1 MKITKMIALFTLVLS
16 TSVLSLTAK
25 AEVRDEITKTFT
37 VSERTEFRLDNVNGD
52 VEIKAWDNNKIKV
65 EAVITAKNQDA
76 RDRITIE
83 MTENDRGVS
92 VETHYK
98 KSSGWGNNHSGTVEY
113 TVMVPR
119 QTRLSSI
126 DLVNGSLNIE
136 GVQGEMNLDLVNG
149 SIVANGLTSD
159 SEINSVNGS
168 IEVTYQSLSAN
179 LKDISID
186 TVNGRIELSLPDSI
200 NADVDIE
207 TMNGSIRNDF
217 GLSVDKNMFS
227 GRNLHG
233 TIGSGDVR
241 ISIESVNGG
250 VKLRKN

>member
-1 MKITKMIALFTLVLS
+1 MVYEQTVGIKMKITKMIALFTLVLS

-25 AEVRDEITKTFT
+25 AEIRDEITKTFT

-65 EAVITAKNQDA
+65 KAVITAKNQDA

-126 DLVNGSLNIE
+126 DLVNGSLDIE

-149 SIVANGLTSD
+149 SIVYIGLTR
-159 SEINSVNGS
+159 
-168 IEVTYQSLSAN
+168 YL
-179 LKDISID
+179 
-186 TVNGRIELSLPDSI
+186 
-200 NADVDIE
+200 
-207 TMNGSIRNDF
+207 
-217 GLSVDKNMFS
+217 
-227 GRNLHG
+227 
-233 TIGSGDVR
+233 
-241 ISIESVNGG
+241 
-250 VKLRKN
+250 